1 MLSHL
6 SKTIT
11 TTAPPQALFGMIGD
25 PYTFF
30 SALGHVWIWGVF
42 DRANRSLKPYLKA
55 TDPDT
60 MRRAGV
66 LVLGVEEKG
75 GKYHTT
81 EVEIE
86 GPSISG
92 SGLMYRVRSLDE
104 RVLLTITT
112 QIRQK
117 GEQINELSVTLEA
130 SYVLDWKSLFL
141 SPIFGGKVDLDAF
154 LNHLVED
161 HIKDYIKGYLE
172 PKSSASSRGSL
183 EPVAFTV
190 DDIKNVIANLEK
202 ISKDIY
208 KGLIS
213 ISGNDFVLVL
223 EVEGGTI
230 KDSLYRDEQGEVWGE
245 EAIKRASTKTG
256 RVRIR
261 VYNVSVTDILIRLS
275 R

>member
-11 TTAPPQALFGMIGD
+11 TTAPSHALLGMIAD

-42 DRANRSLKPYLKA
+42 DRSSRSLKPYLKA
-55 TDPDT
+55 NNPDT
-60 MRRAGV
+60 ARRAGV
-66 LVLGVEEKG
+66 LVMGIEEKG

-92 SGLMYRVRSLDE
+92 SGLTYRVRSLDE

-117 GEQINELSVTLEA
+117 EEQINELSVTLEV

-141 SPIFGGKVDLDAF
+141 SPIFGGKIDLDAF

-161 HIKDYIKGYLE
+161 HLKDYIKGYLE
-172 PKSSASSRGSL
+172 PKSSTSSRNNL
-183 EPVAFTV
+183 EPVVFTV
-190 DDIKNVIANLEK
+190 DDVKNVLTGLGE
-202 ISKDIY
+202 ISKSIN
-208 KGLIS
+208 KGLVS
-213 ISGNDFVLVL
+213 IAGNDFVLVL

-230 KDSLYRDEQGEVWGE
+230 KDSLYSDEHGEIWGD
-245 EAIKRASTKTG
+245 EAIKRASAKTG
-256 RVRIR
+256 RVRVR
-261 VYNVSVTDILIRLS
+261 VYNMSVTDILIRLS
-275 R
+275 K